1 MSDEIIKVIDELGK
15 RFGIVIDWSNEN
27 VLPYIQELARR
38 FIIYRTAMG
47 IMAIVISV
55 ILIVIFGIGMKKL
68 LEWRKSE
75 KFSENIWDD
84 DLFIFFLAMIG
95 CVIGIC
101 IAAGVIIGNT
111 SGIIKNLIMPELT
124 ILEYI
129 KPMIGGN

>member
-27 VLPYIQELARR
+27 VLPYLQELAHR
-38 FIIYRTAMG
+38 FIIYKTAIG
-47 IMAIVISV
+47 IMTIVISV
-55 ILIVIFGIGMKKL
+55 ISIIIFGICMKKL

-75 KFSENIWDD
+75 KFSENTWDD
-84 DLFIFFLAMIG
+84 DLFIFILAMIG
-95 CVIGIC
+95 CVIAIC

-111 SGIIKNLIMPELT
+111 AGIIQNLTIPELT